1 MDITIS
7 DEATVHIIGLA
18 GRFDAHEVDGFAAA
32 VDRLIESG
40 STDLGVDLSGVDFI
54 DSSALAELVRVS
66 KATKAEGGSLELH
79 NPSDPVRVILELTG
93 LDKAFVVH
101 QNQPAENLSAG

>member
-1 MDITIS
+1 MDITIT
-7 DEATVHIIGLA
+7 DEANLRIIGLT
-18 GRFDAHEVDGFAAA
+18 GRFDAHEVDGFATT

-40 STDLGVDLSGVDFI
+40 ATTLGVDLSGVDFI

-66 KATKAEGGSLELH
+66 KATKGKGGSLELH
-79 NPSDPVRVILELTG
+79 QPSDPVRVILELTG

-101 QNQPAENLSAG
+101 QNRPAENLPAG